1 MMFSHV
7 GSYDLL
13 VGEHTLRI
21 CSLAQSN
28 FHQASPFKV
37 CLMKTHAGIKSPVW
51 TQAFEP
57 PLAGSKFQDARGRVS
72 TGSPRAR
79 TSSGNLPVYVEPTQK
94 GEKFTRIRRRRARRA
109 RGLFGL
115 GDPTAE
121 PGQIEDLCAK
131 DCDFF

>member
-1 MMFSHV
+1 MMFTHV

-13 VGEHTLRI
+13 VGEHTHYAYVLWLKATFIRLPP
-21 CSLAQSN
+21 S
-28 FHQASPFKV
+28 
-37 CLMKTHAGIKSPVW
+37 KSPVW

-57 PLAGSKFQDARGRVS
+57 PLAGSKFQDAWGRVS
-72 TGSPRAR
+72 TGNPRAR

-131 DCDFF
+131 DCDLF